1 MNISWFVHMI
11 QSGLIKKIISII
23 TMDCCNGYNHNNVPF
38 LRTCLVDDAEDKPM
52 SDKFN
57 YHSVVVILFASKM
70 KIQDNISSPVKMQNQ
85 TLSKPD
91 ITYAVS
97 QVATFL

>member
-1 MNISWFVHMI
+1 MI
-11 QSGLIKKIISII
+11 QSGLIKKIISTI
-23 TMDCCNGYNHNNVPF
+23 TMDYCNHNNVPF
-38 LRTCLVDDAEDKPM
+38 LKSCLADDAEDKPM

-85 TLSKPD
+85 TLSRLD

-97 QVATFL
+97 QFNLQRSYEVSY